1 MILRSVKTY
10 DDKVPGDLQREV
22 GSVEY
27 LLHVEDIGD
36 DPGVFGEGAQG
47 QRVLPNKCSRGVR
60 KSLLLGPHGY
70 SLPKTVEE
78 HLRGVKD

>member
-1 MILRSVKTY
+1 MWSIK
-10 DDKVPGDLQREV
+10 
-22 GSVEY
+22 Y
-27 LLHVEDIGD
+27 LLHMKDICD
-36 DPGVFGEGAQG
+36 APRVFGEGAQG